1 MEKGSKESLSSV
13 QIVVDIHGGHILKK
27 MVGIAWTM
35 IKFSKTAIDYLK
47 RIAWAEGEEF
57 AKKVAM
63 QCLIDTDYGYV
74 KFIQVIKSSRK
85 IRPL

>member
-1 MEKGSKESLSSV
+1 
-13 QIVVDIHGGHILKK
+13 
-27 MVGIAWTM
+27 M